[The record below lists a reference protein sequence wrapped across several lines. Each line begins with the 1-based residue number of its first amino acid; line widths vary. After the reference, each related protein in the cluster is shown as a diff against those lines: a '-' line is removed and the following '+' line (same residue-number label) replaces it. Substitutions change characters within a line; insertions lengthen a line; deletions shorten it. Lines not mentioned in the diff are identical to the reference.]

1 MKHKLFEKHQMDER
15 QENALRKIES
25 NSFYLMFSLLL
36 IAIAVQPILES
47 HGLLTGISDA
57 LGEGIVL
64 LICAAYFCIQCIH
77 QNLWDRKIKPTP
89 INNIRISLIGSVLV
103 FFIAF
108 LYKYL
113 IDFQFS
119 SAIITALLGA
129 AACFLL
135 CIALTTLLASIYKN
149 REQQA
154 EEQAEE

>member
-1 MKHKLFEKHQMDER
+1 MKGRKKPS
-15 QENALRKIES
+15 ENIES
-25 NSFYLMFSLLL
+25 NSFYLVFSLLL

-47 HGLLTGISDA
+47 HGWLTGISDA

-64 LICAAYFCIQCIH
+64 LICAAYFCIQCIR
-77 QNLWDRKIKPTP
+77 QNLWDRKIKPTQK
-89 INNIRISLIGSVLV
+89 NNIRISLIGSAL
-103 FFIAF
+103 FFLIAF

-113 IDFQFS
+113 IDLQFS
-119 SAIITALLGA
+119 SAITTALLSA

-135 CIALTTLLASIYKN
+135 CIALTTLLAGIHKK